1 MLGASGRRILKA
13 LIAGESDAGALAA
26 LGGPRLKCSRQELK
40 DALEGRITSHH
51 RFLVG
56 QHLRMIEELEAT
68 VTASDARIEAVLAPS
83 AGCQPVAFIIAAI
96 VAPVRDCSMA
106 MTRDCFEPASIPAA
120 DRSVW

>member
-83 AGCQPVAFIIAAI
+83 AAASRLPSSSPQSLRPSGI
-96 VAPVRDCSMA
+96 VAWR
-106 MTRDCFEPASIPAA
+106 
-120 DRSVW
+120 